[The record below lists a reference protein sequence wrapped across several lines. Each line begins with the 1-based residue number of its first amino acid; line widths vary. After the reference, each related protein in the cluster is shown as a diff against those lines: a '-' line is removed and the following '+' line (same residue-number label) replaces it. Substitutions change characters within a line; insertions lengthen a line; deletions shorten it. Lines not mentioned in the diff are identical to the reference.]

1 MPIAFIKIG
10 STMSTTSLHLYCHIN
25 SDRGE
30 EEEKSAG
37 LQNGS
42 IIFPLILPD
51 MARPS
56 NQPTQ
61 LLDCSPLSTTT
72 LRQAHLKLCN
82 TGLPEGP
89 LGASLQEGL
98 GDPLTRL
105 FASAPPGPQV
115 LGDGMVRL
123 GREKEEYI
131 VYVDLDGGGS
141 TCSNFSEIILVCL
154 HVDSFGELWARDSSV
169 GMSEGRGETW
179 LLVFPSSTSPCT
191 SFFARSSQPTSGYF
205 V

>member
-1 MPIAFIKIG
+1 
-10 STMSTTSLHLYCHIN
+10 
-25 SDRGE
+25 
-30 EEEKSAG
+30 
-37 LQNGS
+37 
-42 IIFPLILPD
+42 

-89 LGASLQEGL
+89 LGASLQQGL

-115 LGDGMVRL
+115 LGGWNGQTQEGKGRIHRL
-123 GREKEEYI
+123 
-131 VYVDLDGGGS
+131 
-141 TCSNFSEIILVCL
+141 C
-154 HVDSFGELWARDSSV
+154 
-169 GMSEGRGETW
+169 
-179 LLVFPSSTSPCT
+179 
-191 SFFARSSQPTSGYF
+191 
-205 V
+205 

>member
-1 MPIAFIKIG
+1 
-10 STMSTTSLHLYCHIN
+10 MSTTSLHLYCHIN

-72 LRQAHLKLCN
+72 LTLNSAIPAFLKAHLARACSRDLEIRLPDFLQAHLQVHRCW
-82 TGLPEGP
+82 
-89 LGASLQEGL
+89 
-98 GDPLTRL
+98 GD
-105 FASAPPGPQV
+105 A
-115 LGDGMVRL
+115 MVRL
-123 GREKEEYI
+123 RREKEEYI

-154 HVDSFGELWARDSSV
+154 HVDNFGELWARDSSV